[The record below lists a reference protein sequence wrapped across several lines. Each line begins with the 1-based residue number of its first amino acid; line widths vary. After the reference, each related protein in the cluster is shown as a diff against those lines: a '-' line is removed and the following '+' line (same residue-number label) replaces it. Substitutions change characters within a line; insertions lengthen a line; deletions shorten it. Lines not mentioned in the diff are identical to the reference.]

1 MVTRT
6 DQEASDKLIGQR
18 VGDSYTIVR
27 FLGSGGMGA
36 VYVAES
42 AAFGGKPVAVKILTT
57 TNSEAIARFRREA
70 YAAGKI
76 SDQFSTVGLIDT
88 GVLRT
93 GEHYI
98 SLEYCDGGSLQA
110 VLEMPR
116 RTPGLSFDDILAY
129 STPVCSALAKAHKEG
144 VVHRDI
150 KPANILFVRDGKV
163 LRAKLADFGIAKL
176 REEAGMLVTAPTA
189 IFGTPGYMSPEQ
201 CQHTADVDSRSD
213 IYSIGC
219 VLYEMVTG
227 RLPYLGSGSVQMRQA
242 ASNALIV
249 PPSMLRR
256 DTPKVLDDTIMKC
269 LAFRREDRFA
279 TAVEVVR
286 NLAASVENGEAKMAF
301 FAPHLVEEVALAP
314 TANTVSASGGP
325 ALTKYAQAA
334 HSAIRR
340 TRRRALSMFVA
351 GLLVG
356 SIVAVG
362 ATMTLMS
369 PVDASA
375 PETNSS
381 TIAVEDHAKPAPPE
395 LKPPTQP
402 ELKPP
407 TQPELKPPAQ
417 PELKPPTQPELKPPT
432 QPELK
437 QPTQPELKPP
447 TQPELKPPTQPELKP
462 PTQPELK
469 PPTQPELKQ
478 PTQPELKQ
486 PTQPELKPSTQPEP
500 APKPPSQAEPKPKQ
514 AQTRLP
520 RSTEASQAAPTV
532 HASPPRAPNDAS
544 NAEVWLSVRVKGF
557 AEVSI
562 DDDLPGTSPRR
573 KRVRPGVHHVVIT
586 GFTDG
591 SDQQQRKEFD
601 VTVPAGKEETVIYKS
616 W

>member
-1 MVTRT
+1 MTRAMVTRT
-6 DQEASDKLIGQR
+6 DQEATDKLIGQR

-42 AAFGGKPVAVKILTT
+42 AAFGGKPIAVKILTT

-98 SLEYCDGGSLQA
+98 SLEYCDGGSLHA

-116 RTPGLSFDDILAY
+116 RTPGLPFDDILAY

-176 REEAGMLVTAPTA
+176 REETGLLVTAPTA
-189 IFGTPGYMSPEQ
+189 VFGTPGYMSPEQ

-227 RLPYLGSGSVQMRQA
+227 RLPYVGTAKEQMQLA
-242 ASNALIV
+242 AGNAIII
-249 PPSMLRR
+249 PPSKLRR
-256 DTPKVLDDTIMKC
+256 DTPKVWEYAIMKC
-269 LAFRREDRFA
+269 LAFCREERFA
-279 TAVEVVR
+279 TAVEVIQH
-286 NLAASVENGEAKMAF
+286 LAAGVENGEAKMGF
-301 FAPHLVEEVALAP
+301 FAPHLIEEVALAP

-340 TRRRALSMFVA
+340 TRRRALSMFLA

-356 SIVAVG
+356 SVAVG
-362 ATMTLMS
+362 ATMALIT

-381 TIAVEDHAKPAPPE
+381 TITVEDHAKHAPNE
-395 LKPPTQP
+395 LKPPTTA

-407 TQPELKPPAQ
+407 TTAELKPPTTAEFKPPATAELKPPATAE
-417 PELKPPTQPELKPPT
+417 PKPPATAELKPPATAELKPPAT
-432 QPELK
+432 A
-437 QPTQPELKPP
+437 ELKPP
-447 TQPELKPPTQPELKP
+447 ATAELKPPATAE
-462 PTQPELK
+462 
-469 PPTQPELKQ
+469 
-478 PTQPELKQ
+478 
-486 PTQPELKPSTQPEP
+486 
-500 APKPPSQAEPKPKQ
+500 PKPPAPSEPKPKQ

-520 RSTEASQAAPTV
+520 RSTEASQAAPT
-532 HASPPRAPNDAS
+532 ARTSTPRAPNDGS
-544 NAEVWLSVRVKGF
+544 AEVWLSVRVKGF

-562 DDDLPGTSPRR
+562 DDDTPGTSPRR
-573 KRVRPGVHHVVIT
+573 KRVRVGVHHVVMT
-586 GFTDG
+586 GFPDG

-601 VTVPAGKEETVIYKS
+601 VTVPAGKTETVIYKS